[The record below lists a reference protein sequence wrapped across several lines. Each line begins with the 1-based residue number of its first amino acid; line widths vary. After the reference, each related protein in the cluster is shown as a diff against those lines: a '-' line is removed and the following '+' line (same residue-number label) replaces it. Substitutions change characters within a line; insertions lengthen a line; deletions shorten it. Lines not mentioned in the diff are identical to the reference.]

1 MGHNFLNKKMFFFL
15 SILSI
20 AHSWANYY
28 SASNIVFTTS
38 RISAILTYQ
47 GAPSPPIIQQLNL
60 TITSETYTRA
70 SIQIKDLNNERWE
83 VPDIVLPTSSLVPFS
98 AANYSVSISNTPFGL
113 TITRKSNNQMI
124 FNIDQL
130 SLFQYN
136 DQDIIMTSSLNY
148 PFYVYGIG
156 ERVTNFPLNPGTYTL
171 FSRDAA
177 GPYDDGQAPGKNMYS
192 SQPVYIGLDSAGNA
206 HGGFLLN
213 SNAMDVSVANQG
225 ITFRTIGGIVDYFV
239 FVGPRPEDVVKQYQS
254 LVGFPV
260 LTPYWGLGY
269 HQCRWGYNN
278 LNDLQNVVTKFN
290 QYRIPLDVLWTDIDY
305 MNNYEDFTLDAS
317 RYNYGQFSKC
327 IDSLHAANRKFVPIM
342 DAAIAKT
349 NYDPYND
356 GLAKNVF
363 IQSPSHPGALVG
375 DVWPGPAVYIDWFNP
390 NATNYWHNKMD
401 GLRQLVEFDGFWI
414 DMNEPSNFCNG
425 ECNYPPSDFVNDIPY
440 TPGQTFINTKT
451 IDLAATH
458 YNGILEY
465 DVHNLYGFKMA
476 IASASYFSDVLNTR
490 PFVISRSSFPSHGRH
505 ASKWLGDN
513 FSQYN

>member
-1 MGHNFLNKKMFFFL
+1 
-15 SILSI
+15 
-20 AHSWANYY
+20 
-28 SASNIVFTTS
+28 
-38 RISAILTYQ
+38 
-47 GAPSPPIIQQLNL
+47 
-60 TITSETYTRA
+60 
-70 SIQIKDLNNERWE
+70 
-83 VPDIVLPTSSLVPFS
+83 
-98 AANYSVSISNTPFGL
+98 
-113 TITRKSNNQMI
+113 MI

-317 RYNYGQFSKC
+317 RYNYGQFSKF

-476 IASASYFSDVLNTR
+476 IASASYFSDVLNYQA
-490 PFVISRSSFPSHGRH
+490 FCDQQKFFSKSR
-505 ASKWLGDN
+505 KTCI
-513 FSQYN
+513 